1 MSYIIAVA
9 VQKICETHT
18 FDRYQLSI
26 ADLAK
31 NHFLACG
38 NAKKRELDNNYTILE
53 TCVLKPFHGQKRK
66 EKLFFRRE
74 VERTALSKSGTLQR
88 CPCGGR

>member
-9 VQKICETHT
+9 VHKICETHT
-18 FDRYQLSI
+18 FDRYLLSI

-38 NAKKRELDNNYTILE
+38 NAKKRELDNNFTILE
-53 TCVLKPFHGQKRK
+53 TCVLKKKKLTKVGVPRQLTTFIKTTYQK
-66 EKLFFRRE
+66 
-74 VERTALSKSGTLQR
+74 
-88 CPCGGR
+88 

>member
-9 VQKICETHT
+9 VHKICETHT
-18 FDRYQLSI
+18 FDRYLLSI

-38 NAKKRELDNNYTILE
+38 DAKKKELENNYTILE
-53 TCVLKPFHGQKRK
+53 TCVLKKKLTKVGVPRQLTTFIKTTYQK
-66 EKLFFRRE
+66 
-74 VERTALSKSGTLQR
+74 
-88 CPCGGR
+88 

>member
-9 VQKICETHT
+9 VHKICETHT
-18 FDRYQLSI
+18 FDRYLLSI

-38 NAKKRELDNNYTILE
+38 NAKKRELDNNFTLLE
-53 TCVLKPFHGQKRK
+53 TCVLKKKINKSWSPK
-66 EKLFFRRE
+66 
-74 VERTALSKSGTLQR
+74 TADNIYKNYLPKVTQ
-88 CPCGGR
+88 